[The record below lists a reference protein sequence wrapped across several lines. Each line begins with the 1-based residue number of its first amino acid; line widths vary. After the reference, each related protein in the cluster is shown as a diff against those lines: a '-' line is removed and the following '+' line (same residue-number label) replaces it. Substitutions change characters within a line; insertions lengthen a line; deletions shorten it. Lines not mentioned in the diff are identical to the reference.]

1 MHPTAISPANKHAIA
16 KRPQADANTIRISLN
31 KQLPVFPIIFKA
43 INCKLTHIRY
53 VFNIPIWNITA
64 TKILKHCLKPNKKG
78 DAFASPFS
86 ILVQIALL
94 LHFPDVVSLEK
105 LLE

>member
-1 MHPTAISPANKHAIA
+1 NENRTIAKKRIMHPTAISPANKHAIA

-53 VFNIPIWNITA
+53 VSTYQYGISQP
-64 TKILKHCLKPNKKG
+64 
-78 DAFASPFS
+78 
-86 ILVQIALL
+86 QI
-94 LHFPDVVSLEK
+94 
-105 LLE
+105 